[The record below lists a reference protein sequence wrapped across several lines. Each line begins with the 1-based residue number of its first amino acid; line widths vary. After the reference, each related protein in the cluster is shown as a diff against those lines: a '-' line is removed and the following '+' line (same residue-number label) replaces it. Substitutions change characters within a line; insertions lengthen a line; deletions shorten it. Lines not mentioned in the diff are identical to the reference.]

1 MPLSDDDAVEALRS
15 ALSFPTV
22 AAADP
27 TATDHAPFE
36 ALIADLAARF
46 PRLHEAAEL
55 TRISGD
61 ALLYRWPGESA
72 DESPVVL
79 MAHLDVVPI
88 NPDDAWAHPPFDG
101 VVAEGVI
108 WGRGTL
114 DCKGSVVA
122 LCAAVERLVEQ
133 GVTPSRDV
141 WLSFG
146 CDEEVSGVA
155 AKAAVAELQTR
166 GVEPWFV
173 LDEGGTV
180 ATDAFPGV
188 DKPLAVI
195 GVTEKGAVDL
205 ELHATAT
212 GGHASMPPRRGA
224 TERLARAIL
233 RLQRHPFPAT
243 IPEPTLEMLQ
253 TVSEHATGP
262 VRIATR
268 YAARLRRPL
277 ALAFTRLGPETAAM
291 TRTTTAVTEL
301 RGSPAANVLA
311 ATASATVNMRVMVGD
326 SVESAV
332 ARIRKVIGDDAV
344 TVTVRSADEPSPLSP
359 TDDAAYRLIAGTIRE
374 VMPDA
379 VPVPYVMMAA
389 TDSRHFHRVWP
400 RVYRFNPFRMTPS
413 QRESLHNVDERLEVS
428 SFLEGIR
435 WYQRLVEQ
443 L

>member
-1 MPLSDDDAVEALRS
+1 MPLTDATAVDALRS

-22 AAADP
+22 ASPDP
-27 TATDHAPFE
+27 ETTDHGPFE

-46 PRLHEAAEL
+46 PRLHAVAPPM
-55 TRISGD
+55 RIAGD
-61 ALLYRWPGESA
+61 ALLFHWKGRTDAAPL
-72 DESPVVL
+72 VL

-88 NPDDAWAHPPFDG
+88 NPDDTWTHPPFDG
-101 VVAEGVI
+101 VVADGVI

-114 DCKGSVVA
+114 DCKGSAVA
-122 LCAAVERLVEQ
+122 ICVAVERLLESGHV
-133 GVTPSRDV
+133 PARDV

-146 CDEEVSGVA
+146 CDEEVTGVA
-155 AKAAVAELQTR
+155 AQAAVEELRQR

-180 ATDAFPGV
+180 ASDAFPGV
-188 DKPLAVI
+188 ERPLAVV
-195 GVTEKGAVDL
+195 GVTEKGIVDL
-205 ELHATAT
+205 ELHATST
-212 GGHASMPPRRGA
+212 GGHASMPPRLGA
-224 TERLARAIL
+224 GERLARAIL
-233 RLQRHPFPAT
+233 RLRRRPFPARL
-243 IPEPTLEMLQ
+243 PDPTVEMLRI
-253 TVSEHATGP
+253 VSEHASGP
-262 VRIATR
+262 VALAARN
-268 YAARLRRPL
+268 AARLRRPL

-301 RGSPAANVLA
+301 RGAPAANVLA

-326 SVESAV
+326 TVASAV
-332 ARIRKVIGDDAV
+332 ERVRRVIDDEQV

-359 TDDAAYRLIAGTIRE
+359 TDDAAYRLIADTIGE

-379 VPVPYVMMAA
+379 VAVPYVMMAA
-389 TDSRHFHRVWP
+389 TDARHFHRVWP

-435 WYQRLVEQ
+435 WYERLIES